1 MKIAKEKP
9 YTIQQLRDIYEAGL
23 RDMIAERDRQIANL
37 RAKLEDTPEWDED
50 QAESAYT
57 TAIQLRHLFDPDL
70 KQAFRWATC
79 VETENPKARRLLQAL
94 HYRHTRVIEIL
105 WEWKSTTLLAFNII
119 GWNVAA
125 ERLIDLW
132 LNSVEG

>member
-1 MKIAKEKP
+1 MRIAKEKL

-50 QAESAYT
+50 QAESAYEI
-57 TAIQLRHLFDPDL
+57 AIQLRHMFDPDL
-70 KQAFRWATC
+70 KKAFRWATC
-79 VETENPKARRLLQAL
+79 VEMENPEARRLLQAL

-105 WEWKSTTLLAFNII
+105 WEWKSSTLLAFNII

-132 LNSVEG
+132 LETVEG